1 MTDIPI
7 AGDNKE
13 LAAALG
19 DFLRAEKSLAP
30 YF

>member
-13 LAAALG
+13 LAALG